1 MSGKLDFLRLYN
13 TKEAYLIQRGD
24 ASDDSSCLVVL
35 RSEQRM
41 YPMSV
46 RDGRSMLGL
55 TAVSLSE
62 AIQAVLGRL
71 EIEGESYL
79 FVVSDASHAATLTS
93 YDQKE
98 YPVMRVDRV
107 RALPLST
114 AAAAAV
120 GGGQQ
125 QPNRGLGNAGKNA
138 LNKLKSGKQA
148 LLKFVNDKMINPTPS
163 MLEEILRLLNP
174 TPTTSDFYYCKD
186 RDITHSTQR
195 HFEQRE
201 KGEPDERFFWN
212 RHMLDDLYRE
222 DVNEEMAKPWR
233 LPITQGFASSSE
245 LRFDGEE
252 EEEGGEG
259 EGKSVEG
266 RAVLRVTLLSRRGV
280 KRAGARYLRRGIDDD
295 ANVANFVETELLLN
309 NDGHHVSFVQV
320 RGSIPFFWTQ
330 EGMRYRPPLAITK
343 TLDESAP
350 FFVRHLERLRED
362 YRLKETRPCGRVE
375 GEKEMRK
382 DEDVEREKE
391 KNEKD
396 SGNVVAVSLVDQG
409 GREQALALSFVEH
422 TLRADKPWL
431 HLFSFDFH
439 RHCRGLNFDKV
450 STLVSAL
457 SPLLDE
463 MGYCWVDREGRI
475 ARAQKGV
482 VRTNCVDCLDRT
494 NVVQS
499 AISFRVC
506 MGQAMRMAVF
516 GPCAEPP
523 ERLVEAIKKM
533 WADNGDACSR
543 QYAGTAALKASM
555 ARGENKWFGMIKDGM
570 SSVRR
575 YYLYIL
581 HDATRQR
588 AINILLNQPDLAPE
602 SRDTSIDEENLP
614 DEMEEDLNE
623 NLQRLLKET
632 TDFVLP
638 ANEVLIC
645 GWPLVNP
652 ATDGDQVDTVLL
664 LTRQSVY
671 IAIYDE
677 DAERLEDVHIVPLEE
692 VEGIEVG
699 RPHRSPRAC
708 LRLVTRMGAWTM
720 RPGNSRLF
728 NNVII
733 GLKSG
738 EEADEYVESIAEQLR
753 VTLEMMRGGE
763 WRVRPPRLIV
773 GDGAERGHMKL
784 FNKVAGVF
792 KQRKE
797 GERGGRM
804 TTPSAVYVNPTTPSQ
819 APTVSILLD
828 VPGEGGKKEEGGE
841 SGAVMRTSQ
850 SEGGLAAL
858 VKRGL
863 KGPPPPSAASSTSSV
878 FDAFSSQKE
887 RAKQSKSVVY
897 FM

>member
-1 MSGKLDFLRLYN
+1 THGSFEFLRLYT

-35 RSEQRM
+35 RNERRM
-41 YPMSV
+41 YPMTIE
-46 RDGRSMLGL
+46 DGRSMLGL
-55 TAVSLSE
+55 TPTSLSE

-71 EIEGESYL
+71 DIEGESYL
-79 FVVSDASHAATLTS
+79 FVVADASHAATLNS
-93 YDQKE
+93 YDQNE
-98 YPVMRVDRV
+98 YPVMRIDRV

-114 AAAAAV
+114 TAANNSA
-120 GGGQQ
+120 QDQ
-125 QPNRGLGNAGKNA
+125 SHRGLGNAGKNA

-148 LLKFVNDKMINPTPS
+148 LFKFVNDKMINPTPS
-163 MLEEILRLLNP
+163 MLEEILRLFNP
-174 TPTTSDFYYCKD
+174 TPTTSDFYYCKN

-195 HFEQRE
+195 HFEERD
-201 KGEPDERFFWN
+201 KADPDERFYWN
-212 RHMLDDLYRE
+212 RHMLDDLYA
-222 DVNEEMAKPWR
+222 DDIDEELAKPWR
-233 LPITQGFASSSE
+233 LPITQGFAASSE

-252 EEEGGEG
+252 GKGEDGGRG
-259 EGKSVEG
+259 
-266 RAVLRVTLLSRRGV
+266 VLRVTLLSRRGI

-320 RGSIPFFWTQ
+320 RGSIPVFWTQ

-343 TLDESAP
+343 TVDESAP
-350 FFVRHLERLRED
+350 VFTRHMEIMRED
-362 YRLKETRPCGRVE
+362 YRLKGENRPMSRE
-375 GEKEMRK
+375 
-382 DEDVEREKE
+382 DEDGRQIKE
-391 KNEKD
+391 EEEY
-396 SGNVVAVSLVDQG
+396 GNVVAVSLVDQG

-422 TLRADKPWL
+422 TLMADRPWL
-431 HLFSFDFH
+431 HLLSFDFH

-450 STLVSAL
+450 STLVAQL
-457 SPLLDE
+457 SPLLDG

-475 ARAQKGV
+475 AKAQKGV
-482 VRTNCVDCLDRT
+482 IRTNCVDCLDRT

-499 AISFRVC
+499 AISYRVC

-523 ERLVEAIKKM
+523 EQLVEAIKKM
-533 WADNGDACSR
+533 WADNGDAISR

-555 ARGENKWFGMIKDGM
+555 TRGENKWFGMIKDGM

-588 AINILLNQPDLAPE
+588 AINILLNQPDLAAE
-602 SRDTSIDEENLP
+602 SRETSIDDDSLLPEER
-614 DEMEEDLNE
+614 EEDMNE

-652 ATDGDQVDTVLL
+652 ATEGDQVDTVLL
-664 LTRQSVY
+664 LTRKRVY

-677 DAERLEDVHIVPLEE
+677 DAERLEDVHIVPLED
-692 VEGIEVG
+692 VNAIEVG
-699 RPHRSPRAC
+699 RPSRQPRAC
-708 LRLVTRMGAWTM
+708 LRLVTKLGAWTM
-720 RPGNSRLF
+720 RPGKSRLF

-738 EEADEYVESIAEQLR
+738 EEADEYVESIAEQMR
-753 VTLEMMRGGE
+753 VTLEMMIGGE
-763 WRVRPPRLIV
+763 WRVARPQRLTI
-773 GDGAERGHMKL
+773 GDGGERGHMKL

-792 KQRKE
+792 KQRRE
-797 GERGGRM
+797 GKVALGS
-804 TTPSAVYVNPTTPSQ
+804 TFYANPTTPIQ
-819 APTVSILLD
+819 PPPVLLD
-828 VPGEGGKKEEGGE
+828 LPSDSESTKEE
-841 SGAVMRTSQ
+841 
-850 SEGGLAAL
+850 EGRE
-858 VKRGL
+858 KREGM
-863 KGPPPPSAASSTSSV
+863 
-878 FDAFSSQKE
+878 E
-887 RAKQSKSVVY
+887 
-897 FM
+897 

>member
-1 MSGKLDFLRLYN
+1 MSPGNLDFLRLYT

-24 ASDDSSCLVVL
+24 ASDESSCLVVL

-41 YPMSV
+41 YPM
-46 RDGRSMLGL
+46 R
-55 TAVSLSE
+55 
-62 AIQAVLGRL
+62 
-71 EIEGESYL
+71 IEGESYL
-79 FVVSDASHAATLTS
+79 FVVADASHAATLTS
-93 YDQKE
+93 YDQNE

-114 AAAAAV
+114 TETATSS
-120 GGGQQ
+120 GGQE
-125 QPNRGLGNAGKNA
+125 QPNRGLGNAGKSA

-163 MLEEILRLLNP
+163 MLDEILRLFNP

-212 RHMLDDLYRE
+212 RHMLDDLYGE
-222 DVNEEMAKPWR
+222 DVDEDMAKPCSCTVGFLDGVDYPNPKR
-233 LPITQGFASSSE
+233 EETTVYLGIVSTTTERKGEDESCTTQMRI
-245 LRFDGEE
+245 LRGTKTNGSQIVISYIEE
-252 EEEGGEG
+252 EE
-259 EGKSVEG
+259 
-266 RAVLRVTLLSRRGV
+266 RRG
-280 KRAGARYLRRGIDDD
+280 LRMRREYEGIP
-295 ANVANFVETELLLN
+295 
-309 NDGHHVSFVQV
+309 SQV

-330 EGMRYRPPLAITK
+330 EGMRYRPPLSITK
-343 TLDESAP
+343 TIDESAP
-350 FFVRHLERLRED
+350 YFVRHMERLRED
-362 YRLKETRPCGRVE
+362 YRLKEERPKSRE
-375 GEKEMRK
+375 GEGEEMEMSEEEKEER
-382 DEDVEREKE
+382 REKE
-391 KNEKD
+391 

-431 HLFSFDFH
+431 HLLSFDFH

-450 STLVSAL
+450 STLVSQL
-457 SPLLDE
+457 SPLLSD
-463 MGYCWVDREGRI
+463 MGYCWVDREGKI
-475 ARAQKGV
+475 AKEQRGV
-482 VRTNCVDCLDRT
+482 IRTNCVDCLDRT

-533 WADNGDACSR
+533 WADNGDAISR

-555 ARGENKWFGMIKDGM
+555 TRGENKWFGMLKDGM

-602 SRDTSIDEENLP
+602 SRQASIDDDNLP
-614 DEMEEDLNE
+614 EEREEDLNE

-632 TDFVLP
+632 IDFVLP

-652 ATDGDQVDTVLL
+652 ATYGDQVDTVLL
-664 LTRQSVY
+664 LTRSSVY

-677 DAERLEDVHIVPLEE
+677 DAERLEDVHIVPLDQ

-699 RPHRSPRAC
+699 RPHRAPRVC
-708 LRLVTRMGAWTM
+708 LRLVTTMGAWTM

-753 VTLEMMRGGE
+753 VTLEMMRGGGE
-763 WRVRPPRLIV
+763 WRVRRPPRLII
-773 GDGAERGHMKL
+773 GDGVERGHMKL

-792 KQRKE
+792 KQKKE
-797 GERGGRM
+797 GGGRM
-804 TTPSAVYVNPTTPSQ
+804 NTSAVFYANPTTPSQ
-819 APTVSILLD
+819 PPVSVLVD
-828 VPGEGGKKEEGGE
+828 VPAEGGEGREEGGE
-841 SGAVMRTSQ
+841 GGGAMMRTSQ
-850 SEGGLAAL
+850 SEGGLAGL

-863 KGPPPPSAASSTSSV
+863 KGGPSTASSTSSV
-878 FDAFSSQKE
+878 FDPFTSMKE

-897 FM
+897 FIVEQYSPMD

>member
-1 MSGKLDFLRLYN
+1 MTTPISISNIAQYRDTRMSPGNLDFLRLYT

-24 ASDDSSCLVVL
+24 ASDESSCLVVL

-41 YPMSV
+41 YPMRV
-46 RDGRSMLGL
+46 QDGRSMLGL

-79 FVVSDASHAATLTS
+79 FVVADASHAATLTS
-93 YDQKE
+93 YDQNE

-114 AAAAAV
+114 TETATSS
-120 GGGQQ
+120 GGQE
-125 QPNRGLGNAGKNA
+125 QPNRGLGNAGKSA

-163 MLEEILRLLNP
+163 MLDEILRLFNP

-212 RHMLDDLYRE
+212 RHMLDDLYGE
-222 DVNEEMAKPWR
+222 DVDEDMAKPWR
-233 LPITQGFASSSE
+233 LPITQGFAASSE

-252 EEEGGEG
+252 EGEG
-259 EGKSVEG
+259 EGRREDGG
-266 RAVLRVTLLSRRGV
+266 RAVLRVTLLSRRGI

-330 EGMRYRPPLAITK
+330 EGMRYRPPLSITK
-343 TLDESAP
+343 TIDESAP
-350 FFVRHLERLRED
+350 YFVRHMERLRED
-362 YRLKETRPCGRVE
+362 YRLKEERPKSRE
-375 GEKEMRK
+375 GEGEEMEMSEEEKEER
-382 DEDVEREKE
+382 REKE
-391 KNEKD
+391 

-431 HLFSFDFH
+431 HLLSFDFH

-450 STLVSAL
+450 STLVSQL
-457 SPLLDE
+457 SPLLSD
-463 MGYCWVDREGRI
+463 MGYCWVDREGKI
-475 ARAQKGV
+475 AKEQRGV
-482 VRTNCVDCLDRT
+482 IRTNCVDCLDRT

-533 WADNGDACSR
+533 WADNGDAISR

-555 ARGENKWFGMIKDGM
+555 TRGENKWFGMLKDGM

-602 SRDTSIDEENLP
+602 SRQASIDDDNLP
-614 DEMEEDLNE
+614 EEREEDLNE

-632 TDFVLP
+632 IDFVLP

-652 ATDGDQVDTVLL
+652 ATYGDQVDTVLL
-664 LTRQSVY
+664 LTRSSVY

-677 DAERLEDVHIVPLEE
+677 DAERLEDVHIVPLDQ

-699 RPHRSPRAC
+699 RPHRAPRVC
-708 LRLVTRMGAWTM
+708 LRLVTTMGAWTM

-753 VTLEMMRGGE
+753 VTLEMMRGG
-763 WRVRPPRLIV
+763 
-773 GDGAERGHMKL
+773 
-784 FNKVAGVF
+784 
-792 KQRKE
+792 
-797 GERGGRM
+797 
-804 TTPSAVYVNPTTPSQ
+804 
-819 APTVSILLD
+819 
-828 VPGEGGKKEEGGE
+828 
-841 SGAVMRTSQ
+841 
-850 SEGGLAAL
+850 
-858 VKRGL
+858 
-863 KGPPPPSAASSTSSV
+863 
-878 FDAFSSQKE
+878 
-887 RAKQSKSVVY
+887 
-897 FM
+897 